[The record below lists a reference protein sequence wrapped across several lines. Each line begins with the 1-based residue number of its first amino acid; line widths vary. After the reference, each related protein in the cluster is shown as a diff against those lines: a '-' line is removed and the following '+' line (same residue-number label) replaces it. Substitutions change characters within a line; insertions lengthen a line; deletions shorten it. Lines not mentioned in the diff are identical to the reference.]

1 MSRGKLKDIVLE
13 NSDEIIS
20 LPKERA
26 KRRSERKFSPAGK
39 DEKFSITY
47 THFAGNQEKTEI
59 LTGDGREFDND
70 TLLEILG
77 FEKDSSGILRLP
89 AEDHEF
95 DRDSKGN
102 IIRMEE
108 IRAIKAKKAA
118 TKKAEEANKDDDELG
133 A

>member
-59 LTGDGREFDND
+59 LIGDGREFDND

-108 IRAIKAKKAA
+108 IRAIKAKKMA
-118 TKKAEEANKDDDELG
+118 TKKAEEASKDDDELG